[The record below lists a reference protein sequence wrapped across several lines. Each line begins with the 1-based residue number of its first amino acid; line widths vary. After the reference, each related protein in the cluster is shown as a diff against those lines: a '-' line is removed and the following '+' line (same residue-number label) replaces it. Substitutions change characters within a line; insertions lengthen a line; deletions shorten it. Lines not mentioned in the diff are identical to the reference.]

1 MILLLSQDQLFY
13 GGLSYLATL
22 DPFGDRYQEMPDLA
36 EILEQ
41 CDLSKPTF
49 YRAIAKLQEVG
60 LFDIQPVKTDFR
72 NLQGLKNRP
81 QRIVSEMRIES
92 QKRELGSTSSPQ
104 SRPSNRGDTHLKVTL
119 QAG

>member
-1 MILLLSQDQLFY
+1 
-13 GGLSYLATL
+13 
-22 DPFGDRYQEMPDLA
+22 MPDLV

-72 NLQGLKNRP
+72 NLQELK
-81 QRIVSEMRIES
+81 IAH
-92 QKRELGSTSSPQ
+92 RE
-104 SRPSNRGDTHLKVTL
+104 
-119 QAG
+119 